1 MKVVIDCNVWVSFGL
16 GHGLGHLPGI
26 IRNPRIKIFH
36 SSELLNEL
44 KEVLQRPKIKAR
56 ITRRRYLE
64 IFELIRRFSD
74 QVELKE
80 IRKFSGDPKDS
91 YLLALCKKSSANY
104 FVTNDELLQSLK
116 KVNGTRIIS
125 YKHFL
130 EILRFE
136 FPE

>member
-1 MKVVIDCNVWVSFGL
+1 MKIVIDCNVWISYGL
-16 GHGLGHLPGI
+16 GHGLGRLPGI
-26 IRNPRIKIFH
+26 IRNPHIKIFH
-36 SSELLNEL
+36 SPELLTEL
-44 KEVLQRPKIKAR
+44 REVLQRPKIRAK
-56 ITRRRYLE
+56 ITQRRYLE
-64 IFELIRRFSD
+64 IFELIRRFSN

-125 YKHFL
+125 YKDFL

-136 FPE
+136 FP